1 MLERRSTRFARSGFN
16 LGMPTFD
23 ETYKSAFSFTQPAI
37 DVGHVLREGAA
48 TADLPLRIPLRM
60 MNRHGMIAGSTGTG
74 KTRTLQLFAEQLSR
88 NGVPVFLA
96 DVKGDLAGM
105 CLPGEASERLNA
117 RAAGVGRTHTPE
129 AFPVEFFSLTGNRGI
144 QVRATVSSFGPVLL
158 GKVLDLTEVQQSV
171 LALVF
176 KYADDRQMPLLDL
189 DDLRTLLQYLA
200 GEGKEELKA
209 YGAMSS
215 ATVGVLLRKMVE
227 LEQQGAA
234 KFFGEP
240 ELDINDL
247 LRVVNGKGAVNVL
260 SLADVQDKPRLYSTF
275 LMWILGKFYYGM
287 PEVGDPD
294 KPKLVFFFDE
304 AHQLFADASSALV
317 EHIEQVARLIRS
329 KGIGVFFITQTP
341 KDVDEDV
348 LAQLGNRVQHAIRAF
363 TPKDAKNVKATAST
377 FPVSEHV
384 DVVKSLTTLGIGE
397 ALVTVLDPKGV
408 PTPVAAGQILA
419 PCSSMSAIDDAQYA
433 RVMAGSAL
441 APKYSTPINRDSAHE
456 MLQRKLQA
464 AQQQAQQEEQAR
476 ELPPPPPQ
484 YGSADE
490 DDFAWRQQGR
500 APRRSSGGSRRV
512 STGGRSRQT
521 PMEAAVNQM
530 ARTASR
536 EVTRSAVRGIA
547 GILKNLF

>member
-1 MLERRSTRFARSGFN
+1 MA
-16 LGMPTFD
+16 TFE
-23 ETYKSAFSFTQPAI
+23 ETYKQAFSFTDPAI
-37 DVGHVLREGAA
+37 DVGYVLREGKPAA
-48 TADLPLRIPLRM
+48 ELPLRIPLRM

-74 KTRTLQLFAEQLSR
+74 KTRTLQVLAEQLSR
-88 NGVPVFLA
+88 HGVPVFLA

-105 CLPGEASERLNA
+105 CLPGEANERLLS
-117 RAAGVGRTHTPE
+117 RAAAVGRTHTPE
-129 AFPVEFFSLTGNRGI
+129 AFPVEFFSLTGARGT
-144 QVRATVSSFGPVLL
+144 QLRATVSSFGPILL

-176 KYADDRQMPLLDL
+176 QYADDRNMPLLDL
-189 DDLRTLLQYLA
+189 DDLRTLLRYLSD
-200 GEGKEELKA
+200 EGKQDLKA

-234 KFFGEP
+234 QFFGEP
-240 ELDINDL
+240 ELEIRDL
-247 LRVVNGKGAVNVL
+247 MRTVDGRGVVNIL

-275 LMWILGKFYYGM
+275 LMWLLGQFYYGM
-287 PEVGDPD
+287 SEVGDAD

-384 DVVKSLTTLGIGE
+384 DVPTALTTLGIGE
-397 ALVTVLDPKGV
+397 ALVTVLDPKGI
-408 PTPVAAGQILA
+408 PTPVAIGQILG
-419 PCSSMSAIDDAQYA
+419 PCSNMSAIDDAQYA
-433 RVMAGSAL
+433 RALSASPL
-441 APKYSTPINRDSAHE
+441 AVKYATAVNRDSAHE
-456 MLQRKLQA
+456 ILQRKLEA
-464 AQQQAQQEEQAR
+464 SAQQQEPQPQAQT
-476 ELPPPPPQ
+476 
-484 YGSADE
+484 S
-490 DDFAWRQQGR
+490 DDFDWRGGA
-500 APRRSSGGSRRV
+500 APRRSTSRRAPAPRR
-512 STGGRSRQT
+512 STRQS

>member
-1 MLERRSTRFARSGFN
+1 
-16 LGMPTFD
+16 MPTFD
-23 ETYKSAFSFTQPAI
+23 ETYKSAFSFTEPSI
-37 DVGHVLREGAA
+37 DVGHVLREGSA
-48 TADLPLRIPLRM
+48 TGELPLRIPLRM

-74 KTRTLQLFAEQLSR
+74 KTRTLQLLAEQLSR
-88 NGVPVFLA
+88 NGVPLFLA

-105 CLPGEASERLNA
+105 CLAGEASERLHA
-117 RAAGVGRTHTPE
+117 RAAGVGRTHVPE
-129 AFPVEFFSLTGNRGI
+129 AFPVEFFSLTGKRGI
-144 QVRATVSSFGPVLL
+144 QLRATISSFGPVLL

-171 LALVF
+171 LSVVF
-176 KYADDRQMPLLDL
+176 KYCDDRNLPLLDF
-189 DDLRTLLQYLA
+189 DDLRGVLTYLTTD
-200 GEGKEELKA
+200 GKEELKT
-209 YGAMSS
+209 YGGMST
-215 ATVGVLLRKMVE
+215 ATVGVLVRKMVE
-227 LEQQGAA
+227 LEQQGAGN
-234 KFFGEP
+234 FFGEP

-247 LRVVNGKGAVNVL
+247 LRTVHGKGVVNIL

-275 LMWILGKFYYGM
+275 LMWLLGQFYYRM

-363 TPKDAKNVKATAST
+363 TPKDAKNIKATAST

-384 DVVKSLTTLGIGE
+384 DVVKSITTLGIGE
-397 ALVTVLDPKGV
+397 ALVTVLDPKGI
-408 PTPVAAGQILA
+408 PTPVATGQILA
-419 PCSSMSAIDDAQYA
+419 PCSAMSAIDDAAYA
-433 RVMAGSAL
+433 RVMAASPIA
-441 APKYSTPINRDSAHE
+441 AKYATAINRDSAHE
-456 MLQRKLQA
+456 ILQRKL
-464 AQQQAQQEEQAR
+464 AQ
-476 ELPPPPPQ
+476 
-484 YGSADE
+484 SAEAEPEPEGDFDWKQDA
-490 DDFAWRQQGR
+490 DDFAWKKSGR
-500 APRRSSGGSRRV
+500 APRRTTSRRASSGARR
-512 STGGRSRQT
+512 SSRQS